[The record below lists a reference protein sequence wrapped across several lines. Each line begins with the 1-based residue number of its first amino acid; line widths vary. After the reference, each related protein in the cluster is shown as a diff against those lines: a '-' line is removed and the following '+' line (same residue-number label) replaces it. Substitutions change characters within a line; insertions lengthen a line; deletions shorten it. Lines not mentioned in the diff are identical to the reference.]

1 MEMSGEKVLVR
12 GVNWVGDAVMTL
24 PAMRA
29 IRRALPHAH
38 VSLLVKPWVAAL
50 FERDPSV
57 NDILLY
63 TDKHKGMTGKIRLAL
78 QLRKQHFDRAILL
91 QNALDAA
98 VLAALAGIPRREG
111 YARDGRGLLLTNAL
125 EYHDEDRRMHHVDY
139 YLDMLEKLGIPA
151 VEADPWIFLDVEER
165 RAARERLAALPRPVV
180 GINPGAAYGS
190 AKQWLPERFAEVA
203 RRVMTELGGSAV
215 VFGGPGEA
223 QIAADIVGLFHDVPE
238 ESFLNLAGK
247 TTLRELV
254 TLTSACDVFLSN
266 DSGPMHIAYALKTPL
281 VAVFGSTEPD
291 LTGPLGK
298 GSIVLKK
305 DVFCSPCFER
315 TCGQGSLSC
324 MDAINASE
332 VFEHISSLVPRKPAV
347 FFDRDGTL
355 CRDADY
361 LNDWE
366 NFHPFED
373 LASLDELKAAGFG
386 LVGISNQSGIARG
399 IVDEGFAAACN
410 NYFVDRHSFDA
421 FYHCPH
427 HPDDHC
433 SCRKPQPG
441 MALQAR
447 AEMGLDLQRS
457 YVVGDKD
464 DDMLLAR
471 AIGARGVLV
480 TTGKQQ
486 GSEHADFV
494 ACDLASAVRWILA
507 DKAL

>member
-1 MEMSGEKVLVR
+1 METSSEKVLVR

-24 PAMRA
+24 PAIRA

-38 VSLLVKPWVAAL
+38 ISLLVKPWVAAL

-57 NDILLY
+57 DEIILY
-63 TDKHKGMTGKIRLAL
+63 REKHKGLVGKLRLAL
-78 QLRKQHFDRAILL
+78 ELRKHRFDRAILL

-111 YARDGRGLLLTNAL
+111 YARDGRGFLLSNAL
-125 EYHDEDRRMHHVDY
+125 PYHGEDRSMHHVDY
-139 YLDMLEKLGIPA
+139 YLGLLEKLGMPSTDA
-151 VEADPWIFLDVEER
+151 EPWIFLDNEER
-165 RAARERLAALPRPVV
+165 REARERLAALPRPVV

-203 RRVMTELGGSAV
+203 RRVITELGGSAV
-215 VFGGPGEA
+215 VFGGPTEA

-238 ESFLNLAGK
+238 GSFLNLAGK

-254 TLTSACDVFLSN
+254 ALTSACDVFLSN

-281 VAVFGSTEPD
+281 VAVFGSTEPE
-291 LTGPLGK
+291 LTGPVGK
-298 GSIVLKK
+298 ASIVIKK
-305 DVFCSPCFER
+305 DLFCSPCFER

-324 MDAINASE
+324 MEAINAGE
-332 VFEHISSLVPRKPAV
+332 VFKHIKSLVPHKRAV

-366 NFHPFED
+366 NFHPFGD
-373 LASLDELKAAGFG
+373 LDSLDALKTAGFS

-399 IVDEGFAAACN
+399 IVDEGFAVACN
-410 NYFVDRHSFDA
+410 NYFVDKHSFDA

-427 HPDDHC
+427 HPEDHC

-447 AEMGLDLQRS
+447 AEMGLDLRNS

-464 DDMLLAR
+464 ADMILAR
-471 AIGARGVLV
+471 AIGARAVLV

-486 GSEHADFV
+486 GSEYADFV
-494 ACDLASAVRWILA
+494 APNLAGAVRWILA
-507 DKAL
+507 DKA

>member
-1 MEMSGEKVLVR
+1 M
-12 GVNWVGDAVMTL
+12 
-24 PAMRA
+24 
-29 IRRALPHAH
+29 
-38 VSLLVKPWVAAL
+38 VKPWVAAL
-50 FERDPSV
+50 FENNPSV
-57 NDILLY
+57 DKIIYY
-63 TDKHKGMTGKIRLAL
+63 TDKHKGILGKLHLSAE
-78 QLRKQHFDRAILL
+78 LRKQRFDRAILL
-91 QNALDAA
+91 QNAFDAA

-139 YLDMLEKLGIPA
+139 YLDLLEKLGIPS
-151 VEADPWIFLDVEER
+151 VEPEPWIFLNIEER
-165 RAARERLAALPRPVV
+165 RAARERFTALPRPVV

-190 AKQWLPERFAEVA
+190 AKHWLPERFAEVA
-203 RRVMTELGGSAV
+203 RRVMTEMGGSAV

-223 QIAADIVGLFHDVPE
+223 QIAADIVGLFHKVPVG
-238 ESFLNLAGK
+238 SFLNLAGK

-281 VAVFGSTEPD
+281 VAVFGSTEPE
-291 LTGPLGK
+291 LTGPVGT

-305 DVFCSPCFER
+305 DMFCSPCFER

-324 MDAINASE
+324 MEAINARE
-332 VFEHISSLVPRKPAV
+332 VFQHVESLAPRSRAV

-373 LASLDELKAAGFG
+373 LASLDELKVAGFK

-399 IVDEGFAAACN
+399 IVDSGFAVACN
-410 NYFVDRHSFDA
+410 NFFVDKHSFDA

-427 HPDDHC
+427 HPNDLC

-471 AIGARGVLV
+471 AIGAKGILV

-486 GSEHADFV
+486 DSEHADFV
-494 ACDLASAVRWILA
+494 TPDLAGAVRWILT
-507 DKAL
+507 DKA